1 MTTVQ
6 PTTRYVTVDGS
17 RVAYQDFGS
26 GAITLVSSAGSFSHT
41 DVVWEDPAAAL
52 FYSRLGAF
60 ARVVRYDRLGTS
72 NSDPLPPSWE
82 PTLETFERELDTV
95 LDELGVDQLVLL
107 AMLDAGPYAIEY
119 AVERPERLQGLI
131 LYNTT
136 ARLARDVDYDIGF
149 SPDEIEALIH
159 NIEQAWGSEV
169 FATLHAAS
177 RAGDARFEAWLGKFF
192 RSIGTPGS
200 IVQLLRHH
208 LDLDARAWLPQVA
221 VPTLVMHRAGY
232 ALLPRE
238 HGRYL
243 ADHIPGATY
252 IEIPGTDGAMFWEEP
267 DLILHTIRQFVT
279 SEGPAAESGA
289 QIVTIL
295 FSDIVK
301 STERAE
307 SLGDREWGATVAV
320 HFDVIQDALAAFGGA
335 FVKSTGDGAIA
346 TFPDPAL
353 GVSAASR
360 IRNRLADMG
369 IDVRIGLHTGRV
381 EIEPDDIHGLAVHIA
396 ARVMAAGGDGG
407 IVVSRTVR
415 DLLLGSSHRFDDL
428 GRHTLKGVDGEWELY
443 RLDEGAD

>member
-1 MTTVQ
+1 MSTVQ

-26 GAITLVSSAGSFSHT
+26 GPVTVVSSAGSFSHT

-72 NSDPLPPSWE
+72 NSDPLPPGWE
-82 PTLETFERELDTV
+82 PTLETFERELDAV
-95 LDELGVDQLVLL
+95 LTEVGVDQLVLL

-119 AVERPERLQGLI
+119 AVERPDRLQGLI

-136 ARLARDVDYDIGF
+136 ARLTCDDDYDFGYT
-149 SPDEIEALIH
+149 PEEIETLVDNFEH
-159 NIEQAWGSEV
+159 AWGSEI

-192 RSIGTPGS
+192 RSIGTPSS
-200 IVQLLRHH
+200 IVQLLRYH
-208 LDLDARAWLPQVA
+208 LALDARAWLPRVS

-232 ALLPRE
+232 ALLPSQ

-243 ADHIPGATY
+243 ADHIPGAAY
-252 IEIPGTDGAMFWEEP
+252 REIPGTDGAMFWEEP
-267 DLILHTIRQFVT
+267 DLILHAIRQFVT
-279 SEGPAAESGA
+279 PEGPLAETRA
-289 QIVTIL
+289 QIATIMI
-295 FSDIVK
+295 SDIVR

-320 HFDVIQDALAAFGGA
+320 HFDVIQDALDAVGGS

-346 TFPDPAL
+346 IFPDPDF
-353 GVSAASR
+353 GVSAAAR
-360 IRNRLADMG
+360 IHARLADMG
-369 IDVRIGLHTGRV
+369 ITVRIGLHTGR
-381 EIEPDDIHGLAVHIA
+381 IEVAPDDIHGLAVNIA
-396 ARVMAAGGDGG
+396 ARVMAVASDGG
-407 IVVSRTVR
+407 IVASRTVR

-428 GRHTLKGVDGEWELY
+428 GRHQLKGVDGEWELY
-443 RLDEGAD
+443 SLDEGAH